1 MSENGIRVLDENSSL
16 EDLEKY
22 ILEPFLE
29 NYEDSGYIDENG
41 DYILSDDSYDNDY
54 DW

>member
-1 MSENGIRVLDENSSL
+1 MSENGVRVLDENNPL

-22 ILEPFLE
+22 ILEPLLDNF
-29 NYEDSGYIDENG
+29 EDPGYIDENG
-41 DYILSDDSYDNDY
+41 DYILPEKYYDDDY